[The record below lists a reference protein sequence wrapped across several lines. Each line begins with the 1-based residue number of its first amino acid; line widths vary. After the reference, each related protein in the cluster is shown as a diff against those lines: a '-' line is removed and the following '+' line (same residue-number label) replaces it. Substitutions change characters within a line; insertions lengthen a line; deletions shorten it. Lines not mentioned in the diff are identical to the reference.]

1 MSNLPP
7 YNITN
12 TSNGTSLNKTACYV
26 FIISESENQSL
37 LMNEV
42 EIYDENGENIAL
54 NKTAVQSNTP
64 DSNYPATKAV
74 DGGTTGATY
83 SATTWDAREINSNE
97 TGIEGNGIE
106 DENGSAHNWWGVD
119 LGSDKTIS
127 RIRIYG
133 HDYPPYYLEH
143 GSEWSRH
150 APHRIQVYTE
160 SEYSNSNK
168 NFNNGDGPLSYENP
182 YLRYINDC
190 NLSSNNDNTQQIF
203 DYVSNAVS
211 NEITNYTGFKEAQ
224 YMFIQLETENTDMN
238 YSEIEIYDEN
248 GTNIAFDASHN
259 SVQSSNLDT
268 NNTYPA
274 SNAFNNNNIEYEF
287 HHTSNG
293 NASGEREWLGI
304 NLGSNKKIAGI
315 RVYGRIESNLAYIE
329 GGSAYA
335 RTAPFRIF
343 LYTSD
348 EYTGTF
354 ADGYDNGPLNYNNYS
369 LHSDDAT
376 INKTINNQQVFY
388 YGIVITSDT
397 YINNRNKSIAD
408 IKYNNLPPY
417 NITITHSI
425 TQYHEAR
432 YFFIQLET
440 INKSMQYSEIE
451 IYDENGTNIAF
462 DASQNAI
469 QSSTYIGGDN
479 VSYPASNAF
488 NNINTPYNHNHTAAA
503 TDEREWLGIDLGSNK
518 KIAGIRVYGRSDAD
532 GSFVEGG
539 HYYTRI
545 APFRIYL
552 YKSDEY
558 TGTFEEGHDNGPL
571 NYNDYSLHTNDADV
585 NETISDSNGSQ
596 LHFLFDL
603 SQQTKIRTRDFDR
616 AITNYDTTDGVKEAQ
631 YFFIQLETVH
641 KAMVY
646 SEIEIYDPSGNN
658 IALSKGAV
666 QSSDHGDGT
675 NPASKA
681 VNGIIDP
688 YNRSAN
694 GDFQHTNQPSSG
706 NTREW
711 LGINLGSNQKIAGI
725 RIYSGNYPYSVDGND
740 ATRTE
745 PFRIYLYTSSEYT
758 GSFASGYLNGPLDYD
773 NYHLHSDDATINE
786 RIGDLKLFYYGI
798 TPTINSGITS
808 IGNYAFSSSNLIS
821 ITIPDSVTTIGEYA
835 FKDSRLTS
843 VNIPNSV
850 TSIGKYAFFGSPYLD
865 DITLHKYKNDD
876 IDENIIDLSG
886 GGLVNKVYTTNV
898 FSNIN
903 PDATFTLF
911 SDEKMDIESYIGEF
925 RYVFYERDPTDDDR
939 EAAIAEFE
947 VWDENNNLISS
958 TTSANP
964 TIKYSSRWDVGG
976 SGIDYLPSHIN
987 NGNLIHETGEWH
999 SNVAEQSV
1007 YDVFGN
1013 TSGTYRRA
1021 FIGYDFGGARK
1032 MSKIVL
1038 TACDDT
1044 HRNLVSGNSSE
1055 RESKTRGYKLYFT
1068 NDIITVNTSDST
1080 TYTPGSYTCVDP
1092 NGDYVVRT
1100 SYEHAIFNDDGNN
1113 ETHTHIMQ
1121 QFKYHYKIIDGTISI
1136 AANEFQNRTDLLSID
1151 ISTNSVTSIGN
1162 NAFEGTTNMTSCTL
1176 PNNTSFT
1183 TIPDNCFSRSG
1194 LTSIIIPNSVTTI
1207 GKYAFRSN
1215 SNMTSID
1222 IPDSVTTIGG
1232 YAFNFSMGLT
1242 SITIPD
1248 SVIIIGNNAFY
1259 GTSNM
1264 TSCTLPNNDNFTTI
1278 PEYCFHSSGLTS
1290 IIIPV
1295 SVTTIGKY
1303 AFTGNSNMTSIDIP
1317 DSVTSIGDAAF
1328 YFSSQLATVTMSPDS
1343 VTSIGEYAFSETG
1356 LTSIILPDGVTLIGD
1371 GAFRNCSNL
1380 KSFKLPNNPN
1390 FTTIPDRCF
1399 EGSLNW
1405 DSPQSI
1411 PHSVTTI
1418 GSNAFSNSGVQ
1429 LNNTAYLKLPPSFK
1443 NYVPYY
1449 QGTNVSETII
1459 NTNTS
1464 TFSTDRG
1471 LVLVYNHLANYVVKN
1486 NTSHIF
1492 AMDRTGTASNQLDF
1506 LSSYTINENNNN
1518 NNSSGL
1524 QYFRKGIL
1532 TSYNYTNAST
1542 LDTAYTN
1549 SPYAVA
1555 GPIEYKINGMDIG
1568 KRIAPYY
1575 TVYTSNTNIKLMPGW
1590 TKVGLFVIGG
1600 GGGGGSGGV
1609 YDGDGPWM
1617 GAGSGG
1623 ATGGIGFGI
1632 LNKSDFDTLTEVNI
1646 VIGSGGSGGAKHGGD
1661 SAANGRKGLVG
1672 QNTFIT
1678 SNTGTELIKGWGGG
1692 GGTGGFAYINPHHW
1706 DWSKDRVR
1714 GEYWDTSDGSIK
1726 SNTYNFSGGKA
1737 GEVTCHN
1744 NVTLYTNVGSSEEG
1758 EWADA
1763 ITQVPINGSNTNE
1776 YGRSTGMQ
1784 GGNITNN
1791 LNILNET
1798 SYGNGGNGGNEGS
1811 YDGSAGQ
1818 SGIAVVFQYFT

>member
-1 MSNLPP
+1 MSNQNLPP

-12 TSNGTSLNKTACYV
+12 TSNGTSLNKTARYV
-26 FIISESENQSL
+26 FIILETANTSL
-37 LMNEV
+37 VMNEV
-42 EIYDENGENIAL
+42 EIYDVNDNNIAL
-54 NKTAVQSNTP
+54 SKTAVQS
-64 DSNYPATKAV
+64 YHYHHPATEAV
-74 DGGTTGATY
+74 DGHTTENTSGDTY
-83 SATTWDAREINSNE
+83 IITHWDAENN
-97 TGIEGNGIE
+97 NGIQ
-106 DENGSAHNWWGVD
+106 DGSNWYNWWGVD
-119 LGSDKTIS
+119 LGSDTIIS

-133 HDYPPYYLEH
+133 RDYPDFFLENRS
-143 GSEWSRH
+143 GWSSH

-160 SEYSNSNK
+160 SEYSNNTFDNDSGS
-168 NFNNGDGPLSYENP
+168 GDGPLSYENP

-190 NLSSNNDNTQQIF
+190 NLSSNNTERQQIF

-248 GTNIAFDASHN
+248 GTNIALNLATGSY
-259 SVQSSNLDT
+259 VQSSNLDT

-287 HHTSNG
+287 HHTSNS

-315 RVYGRIESNLAYIE
+315 RIYGRIESTLAYIE

-335 RTAPFRIF
+335 RTAPFRIY
-343 LYTSD
+343 LYTSS

-354 ADGYDNGPLNYNNYS
+354 AAGYDNGPLNYNEYS

-397 YINNRNKSIAD
+397 YINNNNKSIAD

-425 TQYHEAR
+425 TQYHEAQ

-440 INKSMQYSEIE
+440 VNTSMQYSEIE

-469 QSSTYIGGDN
+469 QSSHYIGGGN
-479 VSYPASNAF
+479 TRYPASNAF
-488 NNINTPYNHNHTAAA
+488 DGTTNGSNNNYNHTLEAAGKR
-503 TDEREWLGIDLGSNK
+503 DWLGINLGSNK

-539 HYYTRI
+539 QYYTRI

-558 TGTFEEGHDNGPL
+558 TGTFEEGHDNGPID
-571 NYNDYSLHTNDADV
+571 YNDYSLHTNDADV

-616 AITNYDTTDGVKEAQ
+616 AITNYDTTDEFKEAR

-641 KAMVY
+641 NAMCF

-658 IALSKGAV
+658 IALSKDAV
-666 QSSDHGDGT
+666 QSSDWNSGQY
-675 NPASKA
+675 PASKA
-681 VNGIIDP
+681 VNGTIRT
-688 YNRSAN
+688 YNSG
-694 GDFQHTNQPSSG
+694 GDFHHTAQPSSG

-711 LGINLGSNQKIAGI
+711 LGINLGSDQKIAGI
-725 RIYSGNYPYSVDGND
+725 RIYSGNYPYSVDGVN

-758 GSFASGYLNGPLDYD
+758 GSFASGYLNGPLNYD

-798 TPTINSGITS
+798 TPTINSGITT

-821 ITIPDSVTTIGEYA
+821 ITIPDSVATIGEYA

-843 VNIPNSV
+843 VHIPNSV
-850 TSIGKYAFFGSPYLD
+850 TTIGKYAFYGSPYLD
-865 DITLHKYKNDD
+865 DITLHKYD
-876 IDENIIDLSG
+876 IDNNIIDLSG
-886 GGLVNKVYTTNV
+886 GSLASKVYTTNV

-911 SDEKMDIESYIGEF
+911 SDEKMDINSLNGEF
-925 RYVFYERDPTDDDR
+925 RYVFYERDPTDSDR

-947 VWDENNNLISS
+947 VWDENNDRISH
-958 TTSANP
+958 TANP
-964 TIKYSSRWDVGG
+964 TIKYSSRWQSGG
-976 SGIDYLPSHIN
+976 SGTEYLPSHIN
-987 NGNLIHETGEWH
+987 NGNYTHITGEWH
-999 SNVAEQSV
+999 SKYAKQSV

-1013 TSGTYRRA
+1013 TSGTYKRA
-1021 FIGYDFGGARK
+1021 FIGYDFGFPRK

-1038 TACDDT
+1038 TACDDS
-1044 HRNLVSGNSSE
+1044 HINLVGGNSSE
-1055 RESKTRGYKLYFT
+1055 RASKIRGFKLYFT
-1068 NDIITVNTSDST
+1068 NDIITVPTNDDT
-1080 TYTPGSYTCVDP
+1080 TYTLGNYTCVDP

-1100 SYEHAIFNDDGNN
+1100 SYDHAIFNDHATNQ
-1113 ETHTHIMQ
+1113 THTDVLQ
-1121 QFKYHYKIIDGTISI
+1121 PFKYRYQIIDGPTSI
-1136 AANEFQNRTDLLSID
+1136 AANEFKDRTDLLSID
-1151 ISTNSVTSIGN
+1151 ISNSVTIIGIS
-1162 NAFEGTTNMTSCTL
+1162 AFEGTTNMTSCTL

-1183 TIPDNCFSRSG
+1183 TIPEFCFKNSG
-1194 LTSIIIPNSVTTI
+1194 LTSIIIPDSVTTI
-1207 GKYAFRSN
+1207 GNDAFN
-1215 SNMTSID
+1215 ETTNMTSVT
-1222 IPDSVTTIGG
+1222 IPDSVTTIGE
-1232 YAFNFSMGLT
+1232 YAFRN
-1242 SITIPD
+1242 
-1248 SVIIIGNNAFY
+1248 
-1259 GTSNM
+1259 
-1264 TSCTLPNNDNFTTI
+1264 
-1278 PEYCFHSSGLTS
+1278 SGLTS
-1290 IIIPV
+1290 VTIPNNVTTISDGLFYLCSSLASITIGNNVTSIGMSAFSYNAITSFIIPDN
-1295 SVTTIGKY
+1295 VTTIGNF
-1303 AFTGNSNMTSIDIP
+1303 AFFASTSLASINIP
-1317 DSVTSIGDAAF
+1317 NSVTSIGTEAF
-1328 YFSSQLATVTMSPDS
+1328 VSTA
-1343 VTSIGEYAFSETG
+1343 
-1356 LTSIILPDGVTLIGD
+1356 LTSINIPNSVTLIGD

-1380 KSFKLPNNPN
+1380 KSFNLPNNPS
-1390 FTTIPDRCF
+1390 FTTIPNDCF
-1399 EGSLNW
+1399 KNSLNW

-1418 GSNAFSNSGVQ
+1418 GSNAFSNGGVP

-1449 QGTNVSETII
+1449 QGTNVSETI
-1459 NTNTS
+1459 NTPPNA
-1464 TFSTDRG
+1464 FEQGNG
-1471 LVLVYNHLANYVVKN
+1471 LVLLYNHLANYVVKN

-1506 LSSYTINENNNN
+1506 LSSYKENNN
-1518 NNSSGL
+1518 SL

-1532 TSYNYTNAST
+1532 NDASYNYTDAST

-1555 GPIEYKINGMDIG
+1555 GPIGYKINGMDIG

-1575 TVYTSNTNIKLMPGW
+1575 KVYTSSANTTSTYYDVELIPGW
-1590 TKVGLFVIGG
+1590 TKLGILAIGG
-1600 GGGGGSGGV
+1600 GGGGGAGGAAYSSV
-1609 YDGDGPWM
+1609 GGNHWEAGRM

-1623 ATGGIGFGI
+1623 SSGGIGFAV
-1632 LNKSDFDTLTEVNI
+1632 LNKSVMPELTKINI
-1646 VIGSGGSGGAKHGGD
+1646 
-1661 SAANGRKGLVG
+1661 RVG
-1672 QNTFIT
+1672 
-1678 SNTGTELIKGWGGG
+1678 K
-1692 GGTGGFAYINPHHW
+1692 GGTGGTSHSGYDDKCGNRGDVGDHSYVKDYDNTNITIIEAQRGGSGSGGWIGADNSWQNPT
-1706 DWSKDRVR
+1706 
-1714 GEYWDTSDGSIK
+1714 TSNSYQNSYSTSYKSG
-1726 SNTYNFSGGKA
+1726 SNTVLGLNPDGNNMESIDANVHTSGHVGVVSVMS
-1737 GEVTCHN
+1737 G
-1744 NVTLYTNVGSSEEG
+1744 VTLYYPGSTGRGYASREHDPEKANVSTGQPGGSISH
-1758 EWADA
+1758 DMN
-1763 ITQVPINGSNTNE
+1763 IIPSNNE
-1776 YGRSTGMQ
+1776 YGK
-1784 GGNITNN
+1784 GGT
-1791 LNILNET
+1791 
-1798 SYGNGGNGGNEGS
+1798 GGNEAILGGS
-1811 YDGSAGQ
+1811 SGLDGNAG
-1818 SGIAVVFQYFT
+1818 VVVIFQYFT